1 MRVIPAARQ
10 EPAFARPFAFSR
22 RWPELAIAGVA
33 FAAMACSPSPSAPP
47 AAAAQVAQADGFQES
62 ESPSLEFLPRRD
74 ELPGWALDGDPLVVP
89 AASLSRYLG
98 RQGNHYLAYDITDLT
113 VGKYVAADGQGSAVV
128 EIYRFPDFIKPF
140 GAHTSRE
147 EAVTGFLEIPNQS
160 FITRHAIHIW
170 RGSFYIRLV
179 GGGGV
184 GTGESLRQLAIAV
197 AERIPEAPGRPA
209 VYQFLPEEGRVPN
222 SEAYSAKSVFGQPY
236 LSGGFT
242 AQYVI
247 DGQPIEGVVLPAP
260 NKDIAREVL
269 DRYKTFFVNNGRL
282 LDPIPNLGEDNF
294 TGEDRYLG
302 RTVAFRLDRFVVA
315 FKGFGEMQKLIDLTI
330 ATDQRILNS
339 IRSQLQAADRA
350 ALEQARRTAG
360 SGGAGLREGGSP
372 PQASPAQT
380 SPATSDPPTSPA
392 TDPST
397 STPAPPTTTFS
408 PEPSPPPAE
417 TTTTPDPNPQG

>member
-1 MRVIPAARQ
+1 
-10 EPAFARPFAFSR
+10 
-22 RWPELAIAGVA
+22 
-33 FAAMACSPSPSAPP
+33 MACSPSPATPP
-47 AAAAQVAQADGFQES
+47 AAAAQISQVDAFHES

-113 VGKYVAADGQGSAVV
+113 VGKYVAADAQGSAVV
-128 EIYRFPDFIKPF
+128 EIYRFPDFIKAF

-147 EAVTGFLEIPNQS
+147 EAVTGYLEIPNQS
-160 FITRHAIHIW
+160 FLTRLAIHIW

-179 GGGGV
+179 GGGSV
-184 GTGESLRQLAIAV
+184 GTGEPLRQLAIAV
-197 AERIPEAPGRPA
+197 AERIPEASGRPA
-209 VYQFLPEEGRVPN
+209 VFQFLPETGRVPN

-247 DGQPIEGVVLPAP
+247 DEQAIEGVVLPAP
-260 NKDIAREVL
+260 NKEIAREVL

-315 FKGFGEMQKLIDLTI
+315 YKGFGEMQKLMDLTI

-350 ALEQARRTAG
+350 ALEQARSAG
-360 SGGAGLREGGSP
+360 SGGSGAPRGGGSR
-372 PQASPAQT
+372 PQPSPAQT
-380 SPATSDPPTSPA
+380 SPSTSSPPTS
-392 TDPST
+392 TIPSPTAQPT
-397 STPAPPTTTFS
+397 STPAPAPTTPS
-408 PEPSPPPAE
+408 PESTPPPTE
-417 TTTTPDPNPQG
+417 TTTAPDPNRQG

>member
-1 MRVIPAARQ
+1 
-10 EPAFARPFAFSR
+10 
-22 RWPELAIAGVA
+22 
-33 FAAMACSPSPSAPP
+33 MACSPSPATPP
-47 AAAAQVAQADGFQES
+47 AAAAQISQVETFQES

-89 AASLSRYLG
+89 AASLARYLG
-98 RQGNHYLAYDITDLT
+98 RQGNHYLAYDVTDLT

-128 EIYRFPDFIKPF
+128 EIYRFPDFIKAF

-147 EAVTGFLEIPNQS
+147 EAVTGYLEIPNQS
-160 FITRHAIHIW
+160 FLTRHAIHIW
-170 RGSFYIRLV
+170 RGSFYIRLI

-184 GTGESLRQLAIAV
+184 GTGEPLQQLAIAV

-209 VYQFLPEEGRVPN
+209 VYQFLPENGRVPN

-350 ALEQARRTAG
+350 ALEQARRSAG
-360 SGGAGLREGGSP
+360 SGGSGARPGEGSSP
-372 PQASPAQT
+372 QTSPAQT
-380 SPATSDPPTSPA
+380 STAQSSPATSAPPTSPTPSPTA
-392 TDPST
+392 QPTST
-397 STPAPPTTTFS
+397 SASPTTTSS
-408 PEPSPPPAE
+408 PEPSPPPIE
-417 TTTTPDPNPQG
+417 TDTATDPNRQG